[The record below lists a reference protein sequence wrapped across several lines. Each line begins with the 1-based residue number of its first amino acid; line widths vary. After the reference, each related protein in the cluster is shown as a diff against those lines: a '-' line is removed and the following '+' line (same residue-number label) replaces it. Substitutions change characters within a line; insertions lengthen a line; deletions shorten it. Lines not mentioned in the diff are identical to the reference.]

1 MTILTRIKTAV
12 RDGNYEITDHA
23 IEEAEADNFGPLDVQ
38 HAILQGDLIR
48 RYTHDPRGPRYK
60 ICGPAQD
67 GRLMYIVCRFTEWR
81 GVRIITVFAV
91 QYE

>member
-12 RDGNYEITDHA
+12 RDGNYEITEHA
-23 IEEAEADNFGPLDVQ
+23 VEEAEADYLGPLDVR
-38 HAILQGDLIR
+38 HAILNGDLVR
-48 RYTHDPRGPRYK
+48 RYTRDPRGPRYK
-60 ICGPAQD
+60 LCGPALD
-67 GRLMYIVCRFTEWR
+67 GRLMYIVCRFNEWR